1 MRTFHRE
8 SLSNCSRHKN
18 DRVNFTNFLNPT
30 FGGFLMFYK
39 FPYLEDVDDVEVAEV
54 VEADSVVAEA
64 EAVEAEA
71 GIRLVTV
78 TLCLITAP
86 WW

>member
-1 MRTFHRE
+1 
-8 SLSNCSRHKN
+8 
-18 DRVNFTNFLNPT
+18 
-30 FGGFLMFYK
+30 MFYI

>member
-1 MRTFHRE
+1 M
-8 SLSNCSRHKN
+8 SGLK
-18 DRVNFTNFLNPT
+18 
-30 FGGFLMFYK
+30 K
-39 FPYLEDVDDVEVAEV
+39 FPYLVDVDDVEVAEV

-64 EAVEAEA
+64 EALEAEAEA

-78 TLCLITAP
+78 TLCLITGP